1 MVIIY
6 NSINIVIEKH
16 FKMSIFFRNKG
27 EEPTAKDS
35 MIKDQK
41 DRLDQLHKL
50 YKEMYSECREL
61 LREKTSLQLELS
73 QLKGKVDALEG
84 VFLKWKE
91 QNKELNKNI
100 NLNKLYDGIQ
110 EY

>member
-1 MVIIY
+1 
-6 NSINIVIEKH
+6 
-16 FKMSIFFRNKG
+16 MSIFYKNKG

-35 MIKDQK
+35 MIIDQK
-41 DRLDQLHKL
+41 QRLDQLHKL
-50 YKEMYSECREL
+50 YKDMYSECREL
-61 LREKTSLQLELS
+61 LRENTSLQLELS